1 MEYEVSLQTIAWINS
16 RRNDESLEI
25 SPEFQR
31 RSVWMDRERSEL
43 METIISGLPFPEIY
57 IHVVTDTDTGKQ
69 SHIVVDGQQRTTS
82 ILMFIDNEIQLPNH
96 PPLYGRYFRDLDVT
110 EKESFWDYKVVV
122 RSLRKTNLAEI
133 RDLFTRLNTNNITL
147 NDQELRNA
155 RYIGRFKQFCER
167 LADNPLFEEMG
178 LFTARDMRRMLD
190 VEFVSELVLRQV
202 SGITNKKDLLEEH
215 YATFEEEFPSESE
228 YETEFTTALTLI
240 WSIYDEANK
249 GSYKTRGNFYS
260 IFGCFIEYFRKTGK
274 KTFNDPQSVKVK
286 FSDFLSKVRNRE
298 FDDASPVIEEYQDA
312 VSRASSDRSR
322 RARREKIIWDM
333 LVELEEI
340 QQGVEPDA
348 FSAG

>member
-1 MEYEVSLQTIAWINS
+1 MEYEVSLQTIAWINA

-43 METIISGLPFPEIY
+43 METIVSGLPFPEIY
-57 IHVVTDTDTGKQ
+57 IHVVTDTDSGKQ

-82 ILMFIDNEIQLPNH
+82 ILMFIDNEIQLPNKS
-96 PPLYGRYFRDLDVT
+96 PFNGRYFKDLDDT

-122 RSLRKTNLAEI
+122 RSLRKTSIAEI

-155 RYIGRFKQFCER
+155 RYVGRFKQFSER

-190 VEFVSELVLRQV
+190 VEFVSELALRQV
-202 SGITNKKDLLEEH
+202 SGITNKKDLLEDH
-215 YATFEEEFPSESE
+215 YAAFEEEFPSESE

-240 WSIYDEANK
+240 WSIYDEDNK
-249 GSYKTRGNFYS
+249 AAYKTRGNFYS

-274 KTFNDPQSVKVK
+274 KAFNNPQGVKEEI
-286 FSDFLSKVRNRE
+286 SNFLSKVRSRD
-298 FDDASPVIEEYQDA
+298 FDDENPIIEEYQDA

-333 LVELEEI
+333 LVKLGEV
-340 QQGVEPDA
+340 QQGEEPHS
-348 FSAG
+348 FSAT